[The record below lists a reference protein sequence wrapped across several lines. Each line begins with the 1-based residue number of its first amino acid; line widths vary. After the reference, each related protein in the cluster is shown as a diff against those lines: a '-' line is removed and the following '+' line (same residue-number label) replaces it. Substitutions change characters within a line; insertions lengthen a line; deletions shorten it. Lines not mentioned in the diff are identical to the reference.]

1 MCLAYLTL
9 SVVTYPRKIVADK
22 LFICSYLIFIWYY
35 NFKHRQ
41 IGKICV
47 VVVVVSLGVRSL
59 CKATTG
65 TRELSRWCQHF
76 ANASFKS
83 THRIWSFGKSA
94 FFYWPNF
101 LFLFG
106 WKGKKQWREIKVF
119 KRPQL
124 NSAIVNVMRN
134 TCALPAV
141 TRLASFKWGF
151 SALLCF
157 ISFPSECLWIVGFTL
172 WSPQRETC
180 TCGVQL
186 MGCPRSPN

>member
-1 MCLAYLTL
+1 MLIKSTSTICRMCLAYLSL

-47 VVVVVSLGVRSL
+47 VVVVVVVSLGVCSL

-65 TRELSRWCQHF
+65 TRELSRWRQHF

-83 THRIWSFGKSA
+83 THRNGSFGKSA

-106 WKGKKQWREIKVF
+106 WKGKNNEGKQK
-119 KRPQL
+119 
-124 NSAIVNVMRN
+124 
-134 TCALPAV
+134 
-141 TRLASFKWGF
+141 F
-151 SALLCF
+151 SKDLSWTQPSLMLWETPVLCLL
-157 ISFPSECLWIVGFTL
+157 W
-172 WSPQRETC
+172 QD
-180 TCGVQL
+180 
-186 MGCPRSPN
+186 